1 MRRRSIWQN
10 ATPVLFKAKQDWSWR
25 DRLGLMKHLQTAIP
39 LSGGLTDNT
48 AASGSGTG
56 CGLSALLGDPGPKSP
71 LRARRQD
78 QRKPSGFYDSG
89 LFSIHICSN
98 RSLVENCY
106 IQKNQVSENV
116 PASCCFQLWMPRHDF
131 LTQNLLRLLGGET
144 CWEERPNHLYT
155 QVTWSLVWKTQWNLQ
170 EVARTN
176 ERGARKPTVPATF
189 NQGLEIQKQY

>member
-1 MRRRSIWQN
+1 MIYHDQGRFGPELKGSWESASATPQINALKREDTDMRRRSIWQN

-25 DRLGLMKHLQTAIP
+25 DRLGLMKRLQTAIP

-78 QRKPSGFYDSG
+78 KRKPSGFYDSG

-98 RSLVENCY
+98 RSLAENYY
-106 IQKNQVSENV
+106 IQKNQVSENIA
-116 PASCCFQLWMPRHDF
+116 ASCRFQLWMPRHGF
-131 LTQNLLRLLGGET
+131 LT
-144 CWEERPNHLYT
+144 
-155 QVTWSLVWKTQWNLQ
+155 
-170 EVARTN
+170 
-176 ERGARKPTVPATF
+176 
-189 NQGLEIQKQY
+189 